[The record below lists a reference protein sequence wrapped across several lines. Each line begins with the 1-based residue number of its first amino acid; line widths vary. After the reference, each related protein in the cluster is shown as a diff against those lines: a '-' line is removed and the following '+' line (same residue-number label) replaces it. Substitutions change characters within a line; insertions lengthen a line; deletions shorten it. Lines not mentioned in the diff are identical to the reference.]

1 MHQKRDSF
9 VPSMQ
14 YCLSDKPEIR
24 PFDPVKT
31 AVQPYPITEMQPV
44 YFLAESFK
52 DAREKIKA
60 YAATI
65 PRPFTARYNPYTQCI
80 EVLDSKQ
87 QILRLTSDIHQD
99 MMTLHDAIEKLK

>member
-31 AVQPYPITEMQPV
+31 AVQPYPITDMQPM

-52 DAREKIKA
+52 DAMEREDK
-60 YAATI
+60 
-65 PRPFTARYNPYTQCI
+65 
-80 EVLDSKQ
+80 VSLS
-87 QILRLTSDIHQD
+87 
-99 MMTLHDAIEKLK
+99 LHRIYFSCSIDAC

>member
-1 MHQKRDSF
+1 MLHSCCVLMHQKRDSF

-31 AVQPYPITEMQPV
+31 AVQPYPITDMQPM

-52 DAREKIKA
+52 DAREKIKSASPCTA
-60 YAATI
+60 Y
-65 PRPFTARYNPYTQCI
+65 
-80 EVLDSKQ
+80 
-87 QILRLTSDIHQD
+87 TSHAQ
-99 MMTLHDAIEKLK
+99 